1 METRGELLDRKEKE
15 AIENARQRE
24 TLRQERI
31 FNARERLIGVDK
43 PALDR
48 QTAEKTERL
57 KAEDER
63 NAAYGRES
71 NKNAKLGLLYAQRQ
85 ERDQHDLSK
94 RINEFRFKHQ
104 TNESRREWD
113 LNDPDSKKNSTPVRV
128 ADVDANLGI
137 SSAQVYDGEDL
148 AGPSRN
154 AIQQQQRRQW
164 ADCQKEEKLRR
175 EQEEAYTTHK
185 YLTEQIAWAE
195 QWQNMLDQKEAK
207 KAAELR
213 ELKEFNLKQAREKRE
228 REAAEKNRELQDKL
242 TDIRNNVTGTL
253 LTEDPAV
260 AKSTF
265 GSHRVL
271 TDRWKGMSP
280 AQVEEIRKTQELQ
293 RRENKLIQNQN
304 KEIDNQW
311 DNDRIQQAKTLML
324 MERSEKRQR
333 RDIQKCL
340 DGENQ
345 SIAKEQ
351 NERLNHMDSEVYT
364 NRPTSSY
371 FDQFNTTSR

>member
-1 METRGELLDRKEKE
+1 MMRSATFNCHPDSFIFPVLSHKLQLLPLP
-15 AIENARQRE
+15 NPC
-24 TLRQERI
+24 
-31 FNARERLIGVDK
+31 FRLIGVDK

-164 ADCQKEEKLRR
+164 AGKLLVALFFLISHFSDCQKEEKLRR

-213 ELKEFNLKQAREKRE
+213 ELKEFNLKV
-228 REAAEKNRELQDKL
+228 
-242 TDIRNNVTGTL
+242 ISPSRNCIKYIHYFL
-253 LTEDPAV
+253 A
-260 AKSTF
+260 
-265 GSHRVL
+265 
-271 TDRWKGMSP
+271 
-280 AQVEEIRKTQELQ
+280 
-293 RRENKLIQNQN
+293 
-304 KEIDNQW
+304 
-311 DNDRIQQAKTLML
+311 
-324 MERSEKRQR
+324 
-333 RDIQKCL
+333 
-340 DGENQ
+340 
-345 SIAKEQ
+345 
-351 NERLNHMDSEVYT
+351 
-364 NRPTSSY
+364 SS
-371 FDQFNTTSR
+371 R